1 MTDVLRSTNLTATLP
16 NGTTITG
23 VVEYSPTTGNSK
35 VKVRGLFGSTI
46 GTRDIMV
53 NGQWT
58 TWAEENMSTQDKSS
72 WFPTIQQTINN
83 AYTAAGGNANG
94 NVLPQWT
101 QFPEGATNTQIIP
114 AVDIEVGDT
123 TSGDSNSNIE
133 FKRTD
138 ITSDLIKSLMQHGP
152 LQYPTDALYKNTS
165 TGYNQDHVK
174 ITQYTYQAPGAA
186 TFGGKLFGDEGG
198 DSKSTGAGVLQSGV
212 TRTTPLE
219 RYLGMVKLPMPTDIS
234 DSNNVSWGQDSIN
247 NLSAAF
253 TSAVTNNPITM
264 AGTVAGGAALGSA
277 ANHWLGIGNAQGGAF
292 AGMLAGLGVTGADGL
307 KNLSGGA
314 SGALIKGTLASRV
327 LAAGG
332 IEVSPESILA
342 RGAGV
347 IPNANM
353 ELLFNAPSLREFS
366 FAWKMT
372 PRDANEAKKIRHIIR
387 FFKQGMA
394 VRKLAGKGG
403 SVSAG
408 GPSLFLG
415 TPNVF
420 HVQYKTN
427 NDENI
432 EGVNRIKT
440 VACTGCSINYTP
452 DGVWSAYEKGQ
463 PVSTIMSLRF
473 QELEPVY
480 DTDYSTSI
488 AEGRKFKEISD
499 SDSINLSGTEGSFGD
514 LYPIGRDEVGY

>member
-1 MTDVLRSTNLTATLP
+1 MTDSVLRSTDLTATLP
-16 NGTTITG
+16 NGVTITG

-58 TWAEENMSTQDKSS
+58 TWAEQNMSTDDKSS

-83 AYTAAGGNANG
+83 AYTAGGGNANG

-114 AVDIEVGDT
+114 AVQDEVGDT
-123 TSGDSNSNIE
+123 TSGDSDSAID
-133 FKRTD
+133 FKRTN

-174 ITQYTYQAPGAA
+174 ITQYTYQAPGKG
-186 TFGGKLFGDEGG
+186 TFGGKLFGGKEG
-198 DSKSTGAGVLQSGV
+198 DSKSTGVGVLQSGV

-219 RYLGMVKLPMPTDIS
+219 KYLGMVKLPMPTDIS

-253 TSAVTNNPITM
+253 TSAVTNNPLTM
-264 AGTVAGGAALGSA
+264 AGTVAGAAGAGQAL
-277 ANHWLGIGNAQGGAF
+277 NHWLGIGSAQGGAM
-292 AGMLAGLGVTGADGL
+292 AGMLAGLGITGRKDLEGL
-307 KNLSGGA
+307 ASGA

-332 IEVSPESILA
+332 IEVSPESLLA
-342 RGAGV
+342 RGKGI

-353 ELLFNAPSLREFS
+353 ELLFNAPALREFS

-372 PRDANEAKKIRHIIR
+372 PRDENEAKKIRHIIR

-403 SVSAG
+403 SVTAG

-432 EGVNRIKT
+432 EGLNRIKT

-480 DTDYSTSI
+480 DTDYSGNIES
-488 AEGRKFKEISD
+488 GRKFKEVSD
-499 SDSINLSGTEGSFGD
+499 STNLSGTKGSLGD

>member
-1 MTDVLRSTNLTATLP
+1 MTDSVLRSTDLTATLP
-16 NGTTITG
+16 NGVTITG

-114 AVDIEVGDT
+114 AIQVEVGDT

-174 ITQYTYQAPGAA
+174 ITQYTYKSPGAA
-186 TFGGKLFGDEGG
+186 TFGGKLFGGDGAEQDEKGF
-198 DSKSTGAGVLQSGV
+198 SIMKTGVARS
-212 TRTTPLE
+212 TPLE
-219 RYLGMVKLPMPTDIS
+219 KYLGMVKLPMPTDIS
-234 DSNNVSWGQDSIN
+234 DSNNVSWGQDTIN
-247 NLSAAF
+247 NLSAAI
-253 TSAVTNNPITM
+253 TSAVVNNP
-264 AGTVAGGAALGSA
+264 GKVGGATVVGGALGGILGEFGVGSA
-277 ANHWLGIGNAQGGAF
+277 GGGAF
-292 AGMLAGLGVTGADGL
+292 AGLIGAAAATSNTEGIG
-307 KNLSGGA
+307 KGA
-314 SGALIKGTLASRV
+314 SGALIRGTLASRV

-332 IEVSPESILA
+332 IEVSPESLLA
-342 RGAGV
+342 RGKGI

-353 ELLFNAPSLREFS
+353 ELLFNAPALREFS